1 MLWSIRYGLLRWLL
15 RLVVR
20 SGLDELDLENAV
32 LRQQLKILRRGGGRP
47 RWTDADRAFLAAA
60 AQLLSRD
67 RWTSFLVGSDT
78 LVRWH
83 RELSR
88 RRRVRASRRPGRPP
102 LDPAITKLIVRLGR
116 ENPRWGYL
124 RIRGELLKLGTH
136 VSATT
141 IARVLRESRLGPAPR
156 RIGPTWAQFLRLQA
170 YGLLSP
176 VTSFEEDGPED
187 LAPPQQ
193 DLPAPR
199 GGDPGTAEVVDPIL
213 DGSPAPMAP
222 PLPSAETREH
232 ASLTPALRRS
242 EPRARDGPPMAA

>member
-1 MLWSIRYGLLRWLL
+1 MDRR
-15 RLVVR
+15 R
-20 SGLDELDLENAV
+20 SGVPGSRGPAALPRPVDELPRR
-32 LRQQLKILRRGGGRP
+32 LRHPGEVASRALKEETR
-47 RWTDADRAFLAAA
+47 TC
-60 AQLLSRD
+60 
-67 RWTSFLVGSDT
+67 V
-78 LVRWH
+78 
-83 RELSR
+83 
-88 RRRVRASRRPGRPP
+88 RRPGRPP
-102 LDPAITKLIVRLGR
+102 LDPAIKKLIVRLGR

-176 VTSFEEDGPED
+176 DTSLDEDGPED
-187 LAPPQQ
+187 LAAPQQ

-199 GGDPGTAEVVDPIL
+199 SGGPGTAEVDRPIL

-222 PLPSAETREH
+222 PLPSAEAREH